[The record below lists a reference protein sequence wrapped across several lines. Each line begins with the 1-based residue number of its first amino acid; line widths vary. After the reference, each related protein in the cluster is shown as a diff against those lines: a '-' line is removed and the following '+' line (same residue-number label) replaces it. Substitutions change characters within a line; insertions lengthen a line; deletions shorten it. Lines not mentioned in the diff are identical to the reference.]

1 MVTAGTR
8 KSCASEYETQH
19 VMANAEPRQHQSK
32 ALQSNTKTNSSLK
45 RSSSQQRSRKSNC
58 SMRSES
64 SQQTLRSSQRWCT
77 RTHLL
82 HAHFSGLHALRVHF
96 AHSFACYTHACL
108 KGVCSAH
115 VVVSLSSHLFPSHV
129 SPVVAPLLFL
139 DGHFETTPDYD
150 LTDFDVHDFLPN
162 FPNLKADE
170 EFGYL
175 ADSTHCTDG
184 RGRFHTRVRSNVV
197 GCSTLRRH
205 SKDLQAHL
213 QGATVDDATKIARV
227 PLELTPS
234 AVAAC
239 DEKRKRQSRLGVW
252 IFCQERVVLHQ
263 GDPKTQLSSVG
274 GSFVRHHERR
284 SRSDGQI

>member
-82 HAHFSGLHALRVHF
+82 HAHFFWFTYTARTLRTFLCVLHTCMAQGCLQC
-96 AHSFACYTHACL
+96 ACRRL
-108 KGVCSAH
+108 
-115 VVVSLSSHLFPSHV
+115 SLSSHLFPSHV
-129 SPVVAPLLFL
+129 PPVLAPLLFL

-162 FPNLKADE
+162 FANLKAEVKRTPHEDE

-184 RGRFHTRVRSNVV
+184 RGR
-197 GCSTLRRH
+197 LH
-205 SKDLQAHL
+205 SPCAIKCC
-213 QGATVDDATKIARV
+213 R
-227 PLELTPS
+227 
-234 AVAAC
+234 
-239 DEKRKRQSRLGVW
+239 
-252 IFCQERVVLHQ
+252 
-263 GDPKTQLSSVG
+263 
-274 GSFVRHHERR
+274 
-284 SRSDGQI
+284 